1 MNTFLQENLYAII
14 LFLLFIILLLI
25 ALIGIVL
32 VKILLTNKETIK
44 TESAIPAEEKERP
57 VLIPSIDSP
66 AKIKKLSEE
75 IVVEKYYCE
84 NHPDIPSTGSCLICE
99 EVFCEQCL
107 IEHDGL
113 YFCKE
118 HFKTFANN
126 KWKQITD
133 VRTTPNTPEDG
144 LYIYHFKRHIWR
156 DQKVPSFVLT
166 HYKINI
172 EEDFIE
178 SFIQLNVVE
187 EKAEDLLA
195 DIEKFK
201 ARQFN

>member
-1 MNTFLQENLYAII
+1 MSTFLQDNLYAII

-25 ALIGIVL
+25 ALIGMVL
-32 VKILLTNKETIK
+32 IKLLLNNKNEN
-44 TESAIPAEEKERP
+44 PAKAAQIEKERP
-57 VLIPSIDSP
+57 VLVPVVETK
-66 AKIKKLSEE
+66 AQIKKLSEE
-75 IVVEKYYCE
+75 TVVEKYYCE
-84 NHPDIPSTGSCLICE
+84 NHPDIPSVGSCLICE
-99 EVFCEQCL
+99 DVFCEQCL

-118 HFKTFANN
+118 HFRTFANN

-144 LYIYHFKRHIWR
+144 LYIYHFKRHIWH
-156 DQKVPSFVLT
+156 DKKIPSFVLT

-172 EEDFIE
+172 EEDYIE

-187 EKAEDLLA
+187 DKAEELQDE
-195 DIEKFK
+195 IEKFK
-201 ARQFN
+201 AKH

>member
-1 MNTFLQENLYAII
+1 MNTFLQDNLYAII

-25 ALIGIVL
+25 ALIGMVL
-32 VKILLTNKETIK
+32 IKLLFNNKNENITKAIHAET
-44 TESAIPAEEKERP
+44 ERP
-57 VLIPSIDSP
+57 VLVP
-66 AKIKKLSEE
+66 AIETANKIKKLSEE
-75 IVVEKYYCE
+75 TVVEKYYCE
-84 NHPDIPSTGSCLICE
+84 NHPDIPSVGSCLICE
-99 EVFCEQCL
+99 DVFCEQCL
-107 IEHDGL
+107 IEHDSL

-144 LYIYHFKRHIWR
+144 LYIYHFKRHIW
-156 DQKVPSFVLT
+156 QNNKIPSFVLT

-172 EEDFIE
+172 EEDYIE

-187 EKAEDLLA
+187 DKAEELQNE
-195 DIEKFK
+195 IEKFK
-201 ARQFN
+201 AKL

>member
-1 MNTFLQENLYAII
+1 MNTFLQENLTAI
-14 LFLLFIILLLI
+14 LLFMVLIVLLLI

-32 VKILLTNKETIK
+32 VKLLLTKNEQQAAQPIV
-44 TESAIPAEEKERP
+44 EKERP
-57 VLIPSIDSP
+57 VLVPVVETP
-66 AKIKKLSEE
+66 AKLRKLAEE
-75 IVVEKYYCE
+75 SVVEKYYCE
-84 NHPDIPSTGSCLICE
+84 NHPDVPSTGGCLICE
-99 EVFCEQCL
+99 DVFCEQCL

-133 VRTTPNTPEDG
+133 VKTTPNTPEDG
-144 LYIYHFKRHIWR
+144 LYIYHYKRHIWK
-156 DQKVPSFVLT
+156 DQNIPSFVLT

-187 EKAEDLLA
+187 EKAEELLA

-201 ARQFN
+201 AKH

>member
-1 MNTFLQENLYAII
+1 MNTFLQDNLYAII
-14 LFLLFIILLLI
+14 LFLLFIILLLV
-25 ALIGIVL
+25 ALIGLVIIKLLLNNKNEVIV
-32 VKILLTNKETIK
+32 K
-44 TESAIPAEEKERP
+44 TEPAVKERP
-57 VLIPSIDSP
+57 VLVPVVETP

-75 IVVEKYYCE
+75 SVVEKYYCE
-84 NHPDIPSTGSCLICE
+84 NHPDIPSVGSCLICE
-99 EVFCEQCL
+99 DVFCEQCL
-107 IEHDGL
+107 IEHDSL

-133 VRTTPNTPEDG
+133 VKTTPNTPEDG
-144 LYIYHFKRHIWR
+144 LYIYHFKRHIWK
-156 DQKVPSFVLT
+156 DKQIPSFVLT

-187 EKAEDLLA
+187 DRAEELQA
-195 DIEKFK
+195 EIEKFK
-201 ARQFN
+201 ARN

>member
-1 MNTFLQENLYAII
+1 MSTFLQNNIYAII

-25 ALIGIVL
+25 ALIGVVL
-32 VKILLTNKETIK
+32 IKLILNNKNEVNINPLH
-44 TESAIPAEEKERP
+44 IEKERP
-57 VLIPSIDSP
+57 VLVPIVEAP

-75 IVVEKYYCE
+75 TVVEKYYCE
-84 NHPDIPSTGSCLICE
+84 NHPDIPSIGSCLICE
-99 EVFCEQCL
+99 DVFCEQCL
-107 IEHDGL
+107 IEHDSL

-118 HFKTFANN
+118 HFRTFANN

-133 VRTTPNTPEDG
+133 VKTTPNTPEDG
-144 LYIYHFKRHIWR
+144 LYIYHFKRHIW
-156 DQKVPSFVLT
+156 QEKKIPSFVLT

-187 EKAEDLLA
+187 DRAEELEDQ
-195 DIEKFK
+195 IEKFK
-201 ARQFN
+201 AKH

>member
-1 MNTFLQENLYAII
+1 MSTFLQDNLYAII

-25 ALIGIVL
+25 ALIGMVL
-32 VKILLTNKETIK
+32 IKLLLNNKNENTAK
-44 TESAIPAEEKERP
+44 TVHAEKERP
-57 VLIPSIDSP
+57 VLVPVVDTK
-66 AKIKKLSEE
+66 AKIQKLSEE
-75 IVVEKYYCE
+75 TVVEKYYCE
-84 NHPDIPSTGSCLICE
+84 NHPDVPSVGSCLICE
-99 EVFCEQCL
+99 DVFCEQCL
-107 IEHDGL
+107 IEHDSL

-144 LYIYHFKRHIWR
+144 LYIYHFKRHIWH
-156 DQKVPSFVLT
+156 DKKIPSFVLT

-172 EEDFIE
+172 EEDYIE

-187 EKAEDLLA
+187 DKAEELQGE
-195 DIEKFK
+195 IEKFK
-201 ARQFN
+201 AKL

>member
-1 MNTFLQENLYAII
+1 MNTFLQNNIYAII
-14 LFLLFIILLLI
+14 LFFLFIILLLI
-25 ALIGIVL
+25 ALIGVVL
-32 VKILLTNKETIK
+32 IKLLLNKNET
-44 TESAIPAEEKERP
+44 SAKAAHAEKERP
-57 VLIPSIDSP
+57 VLVPVAKTP

-75 IVVEKYYCE
+75 SVVEKYYCE
-84 NHPDIPSTGSCLICE
+84 NHPDVPSVGSCLICE
-99 EVFCEQCL
+99 DVFCEQCL
-107 IEHDGL
+107 IEHDSL

-144 LYIYHFKRHIWR
+144 LYIYHFKRHIWH
-156 DQKVPSFVLT
+156 DQKIPSFVLT

-172 EEDFIE
+172 EEDYIE

-187 EKAEDLLA
+187 DKAEELA
-195 DIEKFK
+195 ENIEKFK
-201 ARQFN
+201 AKH

>member
-1 MNTFLQENLYAII
+1 MNNFLHENLLTII
-14 LFLLFIILLLI
+14 VFLLLIILLLI

-32 VKILLTNKETIK
+32 VKLLLSPKNQQAQAEVKKEKI
-44 TESAIPAEEKERP
+44 
-57 VLIPSIDSP
+57 VLTPSVEAPS

-75 IVVEKYYCE
+75 NISEKFFCE
-84 NHPDIPSTGSCLICE
+84 NHPEVPSVGGCLICE
-99 EVFCEQCL
+99 EVFCEKCL
-107 IEHDGL
+107 IEHENM

-133 VRTTPNTPEDG
+133 IKTTPNTPEDG
-144 LYIYHFKRHIWR
+144 LFIYHFKRHIW
-156 DQKVPSFVLT
+156 KEKKTPSFVLT

-172 EEDFIE
+172 DEDFIE
-178 SFIQLNVVE
+178 SFIQLNVLE
-187 EKAEDLLA
+187 NEAEKLTE

-201 ARQFN
+201 AGF